1 MHKLLIA
8 DDEKLI
14 REAIVELID
23 WEALDIQITA
33 SCKNG
38 METLDAIMD
47 TAPDIVMT
55 DIRMPGLDGLDLIEK
70 LQSLDSHIQF
80 IILTGYPEFDYARRA
95 IKYGVREYLLKPI
108 SEEAIIEAVNHVKKS
123 LPVYSNPGIA
133 DLVSRLLVCR
143 QEGNTEQARLLLD
156 HFFTHF
162 AKPAELRPVGLNLL
176 MELHTQFL
184 PPSAEDLSHFT
195 EQILSEQN
203 VMNLRDIISR
213 QIISLLFTDSKQKS
227 AFAKTSLADTVKAYV
242 SAHLDD
248 ENLSLKY
255 IAENLLYINVSYL
268 SRTFTKQS
276 GEKFSNYINR
286 SRIEKA
292 QRLLRQSGAD
302 HIHVIA
308 EAVGFGSNP
317 QYFSQVFKKYTGSTP
332 SQFAENK

>member
-108 SEEAIIEAVNHVKKS
+108 SEEAIIDAVNHVKKS

-176 MELHTQFL
+176 MELIPNSCRL
-184 PPSAEDLSHFT
+184 PPKTCL
-195 EQILSEQN
+195 IL
-203 VMNLRDIISR
+203 R
-213 QIISLLFTDSKQKS
+213 
-227 AFAKTSLADTVKAYV
+227 
-242 SAHLDD
+242 
-248 ENLSLKY
+248 
-255 IAENLLYINVSYL
+255 
-268 SRTFTKQS
+268 
-276 GEKFSNYINR
+276 NR
-286 SRIEKA
+286 S
-292 QRLLRQSGAD
+292 
-302 HIHVIA
+302 
-308 EAVGFGSNP
+308 
-317 QYFSQVFKKYTGSTP
+317 
-332 SQFAENK
+332 

>member
-70 LQSLDSHIQF
+70 LQKPGFSYSIHHSHRIPG
-80 IILTGYPEFDYARRA
+80 IDYARRA

-108 SEEAIIEAVNHVKKS
+108 SEEAIIDAVNHVKKS

-156 HFFTHF
+156 HFFYSF
-162 AKPAELRPVGLNLL
+162 CPN
-176 MELHTQFL
+176 
-184 PPSAEDLSHFT
+184 
-195 EQILSEQN
+195 
-203 VMNLRDIISR
+203 
-213 QIISLLFTDSKQKS
+213 
-227 AFAKTSLADTVKAYV
+227 
-242 SAHLDD
+242 
-248 ENLSLKY
+248 
-255 IAENLLYINVSYL
+255 
-268 SRTFTKQS
+268 
-276 GEKFSNYINR
+276 
-286 SRIEKA
+286 
-292 QRLLRQSGAD
+292 RQSCVLSAS
-302 HIHVIA
+302 IC
-308 EAVGFGSNP
+308 
-317 QYFSQVFKKYTGSTP
+317 
-332 SQFAENK
+332 

>member
-162 AKPAELRPVGLNLL
+162 ATFLRNS
-176 MELHTQFL
+176 HTV
-184 PPSAEDLSHFT
+184 P
-195 EQILSEQN
+195 
-203 VMNLRDIISR
+203 
-213 QIISLLFTDSKQKS
+213 
-227 AFAKTSLADTVKAYV
+227 
-242 SAHLDD
+242 
-248 ENLSLKY
+248 
-255 IAENLLYINVSYL
+255 
-268 SRTFTKQS
+268 
-276 GEKFSNYINR
+276 
-286 SRIEKA
+286 
-292 QRLLRQSGAD
+292 
-302 HIHVIA
+302 
-308 EAVGFGSNP
+308 
-317 QYFSQVFKKYTGSTP
+317 
-332 SQFAENK
+332 